1 VGRNKLKLVISA
13 AGQNEL
19 RSALKSNPDPRSR
32 DRIQAVQLA
41 TAGRHTHEEI
51 AALIGRARSTI
62 QEWINAYEAGG
73 LAGLLARK
81 KAPGKPSPIA
91 DPALQAQIR
100 AGLRGGRWRTASH
113 LATWLRQTH
122 GIQRVARSMYYWL
135 AKNRPVP
142 RDGSSV
148 ARRRR
153 SGRTGRGSRAPDGK
167 AAKPGS
173 SRPKPDERRSGR

>member
-1 VGRNKLKLVISA
+1 MLF
-13 AGQNEL
+13 
-19 RSALKSNPDPRSR
+19 RS
-32 DRIQAVQLA
+32 
-41 TAGRHTHEEI
+41 HTHKEI